1 MNALDVLT
9 STPLV
14 HPHTVRKRDGRT
26 TQPFDIDKITNAV
39 RKAWQEVAA
48 DVDEGVVAEV
58 AVFVGAILPAATV
71 NVEDIQDAV
80 EVALMHAKQFTVAK
94 AYMIYRHERA
104 KARAV
109 DRGPDP
115 VAVSRYIHASKYAR
129 YLPAE
134 RRREVYAETVARA

>member
-48 DVDEGVVAEV
+48 DVDEGVALRLDAAQDLTGEV
-58 AVFVGAILPAATV
+58 ASDAIRL
-71 NVEDIQDAV
+71 
-80 EVALMHAKQFTVAK
+80 
-94 AYMIYRHERA
+94 HENEGFF
-104 KARAV
+104 
-109 DRGPDP
+109 D
-115 VAVSRYIHASKYAR
+115 
-129 YLPAE
+129 
-134 RRREVYAETVARA
+134 